1 MSEGGQLLLLEAEPD
16 PGLALLIPGDNY
28 SSAIVRGVPGG
39 LAEVGTTVVNTT
51 FPLSMQSSLCDAI
64 PTRAGN
70 GTSQNKE
77 KAQVGAFSEHCERRN
92 FVDSPIKSLH
102 C

>member
-39 LAEVGTTVVNTT
+39 LAEVGSTVVNTT
-51 FPLSMQSSLCDAI
+51 FL
-64 PTRAGN
+64 
-70 GTSQNKE
+70 
-77 KAQVGAFSEHCERRN
+77 
-92 FVDSPIKSLH
+92 LH
-102 C
+102 SILVM